1 MAEISKRTKRLI
13 GELGVLIFVICFFFA
28 RSAVIDINDA
38 KAEVYK
44 HLVVAE
50 PDNAE
55 AYRFLAGY
63 YMDLGAYERAINA
76 LKEVVRIEPN
86 DVSAYSMLGDAYWS
100 CEQYEKAMLAYKRA
114 MKLQVNNPM
123 THYQMAKAY
132 LRMGDKNS
140 ALEEYELI
148 KGMDENLADELRALI
163 QEQ

>member
-1 MAEISKRTKRLI
+1 MEEISKRTKRVI
-13 GELGVLIFVICFFFA
+13 GELGVLICVLCFFFA
-28 RSAVIDINDA
+28 RSTIVDMNDA
-38 KAEVYK
+38 RAGVYE

-63 YMDLGAYERAINA
+63 YMNLGAYEKAIKA

-86 DVSAYSMLGDAYWS
+86 DSSAHSMLGDAYWN
-100 CEQYEKAMLAYKRA
+100 CGHYEKAMLSYKRA

-132 LRMGDKNS
+132 LKMGDKDS
-140 ALEEYELI
+140 ALEEYEIL
-148 KGMDENLADELRALI
+148 KGLDEKLANELLTYIR
-163 QEQ
+163 E